1 MYYSRFYG
9 YNRLSPLTVVSQ
21 TNISNKGETVMA
33 KKKKIEIEECTC
45 AENKACTCEPEEEKK
60 AGFWNTGFWAG
71 VASVAGV
78 TALVLH
84 SIWKLEKEDEP
95 PKAANDMFK
104 APSQPI
110 VPHIEPVEVEDKP
123 AAKPV
128 TRSAAPAPKKEAPK
142 KEAPAAPADDV
153 VLPPYDAK
161 ATFVGNYDTKVFH
174 KKDCRYA
181 DQIAKDR
188 KVSLYSV
195 EEAFAADYK
204 PCGVCKPN
212 GTGEYV
218 CNTESM
224 VFHKADCASVKVML
238 DDKKYFMGTRDA
250 AIKAK
255 YKPCGRCKP

>member
-1 MYYSRFYG
+1 MS
-9 YNRLSPLTVVSQ
+9 
-21 TNISNKGETVMA
+21 

-45 AENKACTCEPEEEKK
+45 GCKEGKACTCEKEEEKK

-95 PKAANDMFK
+95 PKPANDMFK
-104 APSQPI
+104 APSQPV
-110 VPHIEPVEVEDKP
+110 VPHIEPVEVDDKP

-128 TRSAAPAPKKEAPK
+128 TRSDAPAPKKEEPKKAAPKKEAPK
-142 KEAPAAPADDV
+142 AAPAAPADDV

-212 GTGEYV
+212 GTGEFV

-224 VFHKADCASVKVML
+224 VFHKAACASVKVML